1 MKGGA
6 FRSSEENLSSARG
19 GLARSGSRSGPGSIL
34 CVALGLVGLGL
45 MAGCATSLT
54 VPQDDVAARE
64 ATRSPVGVQ
73 DPGQPAPRGQ
83 SATVGQSGHRAAG
96 WQPAVLP
103 GAQERVIRAG
113 SNGRDYRIQMAR
125 VGPPPKAGYPVLYV
139 LDGDAMF
146 PVAALAAQ
154 ALAMR
159 ADENNAS
166 SLLVVGVGYPNG
178 KLLDLAARAEDLTPP
193 SSDYRR
199 TGDRLAQRFGG
210 AEAFS
215 DFLLGQLREVVAR
228 EYPVNPSQ
236 QSLLGH
242 SYGGLFGVYTLL
254 KRPQSFRHYL
264 ISSPSIWWNGKRV
277 LEELTPFEAAIR
289 QPEVAPLSVWLSAG
303 EYEQT
308 MAPHLPPNPQRQA
321 MLDQRGMV
329 REMRELAGTLVA
341 LKRSGLEVHER
352 IYAGHTHGTVALPA
366 MLDGL
371 RGIMAACRAEPGCG
385 ETGR

>member
-1 MKGGA
+1 MKERP
-6 FRSSEENLSSARG
+6 FRSSEKNLSSARG
-19 GLARSGSRSGPGSIL
+19 GPVRSGRPSGPGAIL
-34 CVALGLVGLGL
+34 RVALGLVGLGL
-45 MAGCATSLT
+45 MAGCATGLRA
-54 VPQDDVAARE
+54 PQDDMAARE
-64 ATRSPVGVQ
+64 ASRSPVGVQ
-73 DPGQPAPRGQ
+73 GAGQVQR
-83 SATVGQSGHRAAG
+83 TAG

-103 GAQERVIRAG
+103 GAQERVIRAD
-113 SNGRDYRIQMAR
+113 SNGRSYRIQIAR

-193 SSDYRR
+193 SSDYSQ
-199 TGDRLAQRFGG
+199 TGDRLARRFGG

-215 DFLLGQLREVVAR
+215 AFLLGQLREVVGR

-254 KRPQSFRHYL
+254 RRPQSFRHYL

-277 LEELTPFEAAIR
+277 LDELKSFEAAR
-289 QPEVAPLSVWLSAG
+289 RPRVTPLTVWLSAG
-303 EYEQT
+303 EYEQSL
-308 MAPHLPPNPQRQA
+308 APHLPANPQRQA
-321 MLDQRGMV
+321 MLEQRGMV
-329 REMRELAGTLVA
+329 REVKLLAGTLA
-341 LKRSGLEVHER
+341 AMKRPGLEVHPH
-352 IYAGHTHGTVALPA
+352 IYPGHTHGTVALPA

-371 RGIMAACRAEPGCG
+371 RGIMAACRAEPGCR
-385 ETGR
+385 ETTAR

>member
-1 MKGGA
+1 MKETRLHS
-6 FRSSEENLSSARG
+6 FREQLPSTSRRG
-19 GLARSGSRSGPGSIL
+19 PFRPGFPPVSRWILRSMLGLAGF
-34 CVALGLVGLGL
+34 GL
-45 MAGCATSLT
+45 MAGCAHTLQR
-54 VPQDDVAARE
+54 PQVADA
-64 ATRSPVGVQ
+64 
-73 DPGQPAPRGQ
+73 DGQ
-83 SATVGQSGHRAAG
+83 SARPQAGEMRAGRATG
-96 WQPAVLP
+96 TSAADWQPAVLP
-103 GAQERVIRAG
+103 GAQERVIRAD
-113 SNGRDYRIQMAR
+113 SNGRDYRIQIAR

-154 ALAMR
+154 GLAMR

-166 SLLVVGVGYPNG
+166 SLLVVGIGYPNG

-193 SSDYRR
+193 SSDYSQ

-215 DFLLGQLREVVAR
+215 AFLLGQLREVVGR
-228 EYPVNPSQ
+228 DYPVNPSQ

-254 KRPQSFRHYL
+254 RRPQSFRHYL

-277 LEELTPFEAAIR
+277 LDELTSFEAASH
-289 QPEVAPLSVWLSAG
+289 QPPVAPLSVWLSAG

-308 MAPHLPPNPQRQA
+308 MAPHLPVNPKRQA

-329 REMRELAGTLVA
+329 REVRELAGTLA
-341 LKRSGLEVHER
+341 SMKRPGLEVHQR
-352 IYAGHTHGTVALPA
+352 IYPGHTHGTVALPA

-385 ETGR
+385 GTGR